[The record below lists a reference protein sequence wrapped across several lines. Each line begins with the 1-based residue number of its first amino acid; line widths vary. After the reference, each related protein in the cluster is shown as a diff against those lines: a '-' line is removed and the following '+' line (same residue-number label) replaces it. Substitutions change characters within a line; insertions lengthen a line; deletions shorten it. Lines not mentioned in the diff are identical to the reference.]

1 MGRADEDRAAAGN
14 VRRTQQEGS
23 AIEGRWLWTGAVG
36 LLALAGLGL
45 TFFALG
51 EGDEANHTTEVV
63 APHSYEPG
71 DYSEDSEGPAGA
83 WNSTGTTVAAADVAA
98 ARPADVV
105 PTIPPVAA
113 VAPEMAEAE
122 EAPFEG
128 ARGGAAR
135 SAPARQRHR
144 TGMMSQRSHV
154 NAAPAPAALPQTG
167 VLANNFVGG
176 SGTSARLEDL
186 LDRGV
191 MVSGERVQLAAFHE
205 RDALPYPRPSTD
217 AVALHVEAERSRVTA
232 RGDTVH
238 LQVALL
244 ARQGELPR
252 RPRMDIRLVI
262 DRSGSMSGDKFT
274 HAIDAAHQLVRHLD
288 RNDRIGIIAYD
299 SYAEP
304 LLASSRVGDGEHAH
318 AALSRIRPGGGTN
331 ISAGLDL
338 ALADP
343 PRRDRP
349 GDLGLVVLISD
360 GRATDGYAAP
370 SHLGGL
376 ARRLYDEHGVLTT
389 AIGLGTDFDEETML
403 TIAREG
409 SGSYHFVRRPAD
421 IAAILEDELEARAEA
436 VAQALRVR
444 IVLGEGVTAKR
455 VYGSRVLSAEEH
467 AAVRQTEVATD
478 RRIAREL
485 GITENRRDE
494 EGGLRMHLPTFR
506 RGDQHVILMELEVPP
521 GRAGSVAGLA
531 HVYLDY
537 KDLYREANGEADVNV
552 TARRVSTRERAVAS
566 TERTVKRTVLA
577 FQAGEAMQR
586 AADALASGDQ
596 AGAREILRERQEVLE
611 AGARLWRDPLLARDA
626 TLLAQYRRVVDGA
639 WNGFGYGDQRTLVM
653 AMGSFADRRMR

>member
-1 MGRADEDRAAAGN
+1 MGRADEDRAATGN

-23 AIEGRWLWTGAVG
+23 ANRGRWIWTGAAG
-36 LLALAGLGL
+36 LFVLAGLGL

-51 EGDEANHTTEVV
+51 VGDEAAVTVGV
-63 APHSYEPG
+63 AEPHPFAPT
-71 DYSEDSEGPAGA
+71 DDSEGPAGA
-83 WNSTGTTVAAADVAA
+83 WNSAGVVVAASADESPTPAA
-98 ARPADVV
+98 SATV
-105 PTIPPVAA
+105 IPGMMPEAEA
-113 VAPEMAEAE
+113 VEAE

-135 SAPARQRHR
+135 PAPAPRRLR
-144 TGMMSQRSHV
+144 TGMYRRSPAS
-154 NAAPAPAALPQTG
+154 AAPPAAALPQSG

-176 SGTSARLEDL
+176 SGSSARLEDL

-191 MVSGERVQLAAFHE
+191 MVGGERIQLAAFHE
-205 RDALPYPRPSTD
+205 RDALPYARPSRD

-238 LQVALL
+238 LQIALL

-262 DRSGSMSGDKFT
+262 DRSGSMSGEKFT
-274 HAIDAAHQLVRHLD
+274 HAIDAAHQLVRRLGPD
-288 RNDRIGIIAYD
+288 DRIGIIAYD

-304 LLASSRVGDGEHAH
+304 LLASSRVGDGESAH

-349 GDLGLVVLISD
+349 NDLGLVVLISD
-360 GRATDGYAAP
+360 GRATDGNAAP

-478 RRIAREL
+478 RRIAEEL
-485 GITENRRDE
+485 GITQNRRDE

-521 GRAGSVAGLA
+521 GRAGTIAGLA

-537 KDLYREANGEADVNV
+537 KDMYREANGTADVNV

-577 FQAGEAMQR
+577 FQAGEALQR

-596 AGAREILRERQEVLE
+596 AGARQILQERQEVLE

-626 TLLAQYRRVVDGA
+626 TLLAQYQRVVDGA